1 MKRWLVYLAVLVLCG
16 TSSFRGTDI
25 GELAPVEVVWL
36 TEKDGQVYLETDTGD
51 MGRSEDVQ
59 GALHD
64 MKAAAPGTIFLET
77 ADYLIVE
84 EGREGLLVQLVD
96 ILRPSCKVCV
106 ARSMPD
112 LEKVATFLNA
122 HEPQVT
128 MRQYQV
134 EKGVLPILREQ
145 EGRFEW
151 IAE

>member
-1 MKRWLVYLAVLVLCG
+1 MKRWFVYLAVLVLCG
-16 TSSFRGTDI
+16 ASSDRGTDI

-36 TEKDGQVYLETDTGD
+36 SENAGQVFLQTDTGD
-51 MGRSEDVQ
+51 MGRGEDVQ
-59 GALHD
+59 GALQD

-77 ADYLIVE
+77 ADYLIVQQ
-84 EGREGLLVQLVD
+84 GREYLLAQVYDL
-96 ILRPSCKVCV
+96 LRPSCNVCV

-112 LEKVATFLNA
+112 LEKVATFLTA

-128 MRQYQV
+128 LRLHQV
-134 EKGVLPILREQ
+134 EMGTLPLLGEQ